1 MFLSEILHRCPGS
14 WYKYNS
20 VFVWEETHSSVWL
33 IMYDDIR
40 FVGDFSILAY
50 LLTYLVLFVLVST
63 LGQGSPCCSV
73 LGQSLNMSP
82 CPVVLL
88 RFFIHWS
95 SPGLFWFSLFL
106 FPVGVHF
113 IATIGM
119 EVGCILFIHVHVY
132 LAVHSKIIIDEKSLV
147 LMETV
152 FTWLTSTSQN
162 W

>member
-1 MFLSEILHRCPGS
+1 MRGAFPVWVFIHKQNDHLLPYHKISFVNFSVIVLTLNQQLH
-14 WYKYNS
+14 
-20 VFVWEETHSSVWL
+20 
-33 IMYDDIR
+33 DQ
-40 FVGDFSILAY
+40 
-50 LLTYLVLFVLVST
+50 LTYLVLFVLVST
-63 LGQGSPCCSV
+63 LGHGSPCCSV
-73 LGQSLNMSP
+73 LCQSLNMSP

-88 RFFIHWS
+88 HFFIHWS

-106 FPVGVHF
+106 FPVGVHV

-119 EVGCILFIHVHVY
+119 EVWCILFIHVHVY

>member
-1 MFLSEILHRCPGS
+1 M
-14 WYKYNS
+14 
-20 VFVWEETHSSVWL
+20 
-33 IMYDDIR
+33 
-40 FVGDFSILAY
+40 
-50 LLTYLVLFVLVST
+50 LVST

-88 RFFIHWS
+88 HFFIHWS

-147 LMETV
+147 WWRQFSRDWPLPVRIDKYT
-152 FTWLTSTSQN
+152 LSQIWRKWGDCKIVDSYMIKFRIN
-162 W
+162 FVISLISMAHVHNVCLDREISWY